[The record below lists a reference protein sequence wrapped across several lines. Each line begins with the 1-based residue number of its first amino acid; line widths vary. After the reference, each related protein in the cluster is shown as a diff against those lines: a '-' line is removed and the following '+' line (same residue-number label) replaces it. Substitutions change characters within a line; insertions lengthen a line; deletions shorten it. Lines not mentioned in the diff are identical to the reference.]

1 MKHGKNPTKAQKR
14 IMTYYR
20 LCYQD
25 WLVTKCTDKELHIV
39 HRYTDTQRILRKVSF
54 EHDTRSAGRSV

>member
-25 WLVTKCTDKELHIV
+25 WLVTKSTDNELHIV
-39 HRYTDTQRILRKVSF
+39 HRYTNTQRILRKVSF
-54 EHDTRSAGRSV
+54 EHDTRSSERSV